1 MANNKFINLNNSIKV
16 KYIGFADGNVIEN
29 AKVFITDN
37 FIIVSDENGET
48 EENPPTMYNINL
60 VEFMKLY

>member
-16 KYIGFADGNVIEN
+16 KYIGFADENIIEN
-29 AKVFITDN
+29 VKVFITDN

-60 VEFMKLY
+60 VKFMKLY

>member
-1 MANNKFINLNNSIKV
+1 MTNNKFINLNNSIKV
-16 KYIGFADGNVIEN
+16 RCIGLVDGNIIKNV
-29 AKVFITDN
+29 KVFITDN

>member
-16 KYIGFADGNVIEN
+16 KYIGFADGNIIKNV
-29 AKVFITDN
+29 KVFITDN

>member
-16 KYIGFADGNVIEN
+16 RCIGFADGNIIKNV
-29 AKVFITDN
+29 KVFITDN
-37 FIIVSDENGET
+37 FIIFTEENGET